1 MSREPK
7 ALGRRPGRS
16 GTREAIA
23 AAAQRLFADRGY
35 DRTTIRGIAADA
47 DVDPALVSHYF
58 GTKQELFAAVTD
70 LPWGLDEA
78 MVWIVDGPRSKIGA
92 RFAEFLVGVLEEL
105 ESRRV
110 ITSMV
115 RAAASEPEAARLV
128 RELVTERVLKP
139 IAEAL
144 ESDQPALRA
153 GLLNTQMVG
162 LVMGRYVV
170 GLEPIASL
178 PPEQL
183 ARAIAPNLQHYL
195 VGRLDR

>member
-1 MSREPK
+1 MSGRQK
-7 ALGRRPGRS
+7 ALGRRPGQS

-23 AAAQRLFADRGY
+23 AAAQRLFAERGY
-35 DRTTIRGIAADA
+35 DRTTIRGIAAAA

-92 RFAEFLVGVLEEL
+92 RFAEFLVGVLEEP

-128 RELVTERVLKP
+128 RELVTERVLEP
-139 IAEAL
+139 IAAAL

-183 ARAIAPNLQHYL
+183 VRAIAPNLQHYL

>member
-1 MSREPK
+1 M
-7 ALGRRPGRS
+7 
-16 GTREAIA
+16 
-23 AAAQRLFADRGY
+23 
-35 DRTTIRGIAADA
+35 
-47 DVDPALVSHYF
+47 
-58 GTKQELFAAVTD
+58 
-70 LPWGLDEA
+70 
-78 MVWIVDGPRSKIGA
+78 WIVDGPRSKIGA

-153 GLLNTQMVG
+153 ACST
-162 LVMGRYVV
+162 RRWS
-170 GLEPIASL
+170 AW
-178 PPEQL
+178 
-183 ARAIAPNLQHYL
+183 
-195 VGRLDR
+195 

>member
-1 MSREPK
+1 M
-7 ALGRRPGRS
+7 
-16 GTREAIA
+16 
-23 AAAQRLFADRGY
+23 
-35 DRTTIRGIAADA
+35 
-47 DVDPALVSHYF
+47 
-58 GTKQELFAAVTD
+58 
-70 LPWGLDEA
+70 
-78 MVWIVDGPRSKIGA
+78 WIVDGPRSKIGA

-153 GLLNTQMVG
+153 SLLNTQMVG
-162 LVMGRYVV
+162 LVMGRYIV
-170 GLEPIASL
+170 GLQPIASL
-178 PPEQL
+178 P
-183 ARAIAPNLQHYL
+183 ARAAGPRRSRRILSSTTSSVASTADFPT
-195 VGRLDR
+195 R